1 MSENQI
7 TKQLVFGL
15 DIGTRSIVGTV
26 GYKEGSQFHVAAQY
40 TKEHETR
47 SMIDGQIH
55 DIPKVGESISFVR
68 KKLEEQLDRKLS
80 EVCIA
85 AAGRVLKTVTT
96 CVELEF
102 PEDITVDSEQIYSL
116 DLLGVE
122 KAYNELLEQ
131 DNGDFKFYCVGYS
144 VIKYLLND
152 YPIANLENHKARKIA
167 EEVIATF
174 LPEDVVD
181 GLYKAVELAD
191 LQVANLT
198 LEPIAAINIAIPERF
213 RMLNLALVDVGAGT
227 SDICVTKDGAIT
239 AYGMIPYAGDEM
251 TEVIAQ
257 HCLVDFQTAE
267 QIKRDSNDNEFVE
280 YLDIMLLPNKVPSEE
295 IRGLLEPVMEKITES
310 VAEKIEELNGGKP
323 VSAVF
328 IVGGGGKVRG
338 FSERIA
344 EKLEIPK
351 ERVALRGEE
360 VMSDIIFHQEDIK
373 KDPLLVTPVGICLNF
388 YDQKNN
394 FIFVNFNGERVKLY
408 DNDRLSIVD
417 AAMQA
422 GFSNEA
428 LFPRRGEALHFS
440 VDGKQRMLRGELG
453 EPAVVLLNGEHAN
466 ISSKIEQNDKIVI
479 EESTTGEAAACELGQ
494 LEEFGKNIIF
504 FVNGQKVE
512 CPKFAEVNGHLASA
526 YYNIQQGDE
535 IQMLKYYTVKQIADF
550 MDVIVEPDSVF
561 VNNEIAGFEDEVY
574 ENFSVKWKLAQEVL
588 QSEADGK
595 QKEEKPVQE
604 VKVDILEVLEG
615 ELKDSLEKPEIP
627 LIPKEPGT
635 IQIMVNGTRMQ
646 LSGKDAFSFIDAF
659 DAFGFD
665 VSNPEGKEL
674 ITLRN
679 GEKVGFV
686 DRIHMGDQIEIFWK

>member
-1 MSENQI
+1 MSENQFA
-7 TKQLVFGL
+7 KQLVFGL

-26 GYKEGSQFHVAAQY
+26 GYKEGSQFHIAAQY

-55 DIPKVGESISFVR
+55 DIPKVGESIGFVR
-68 KKLEEQLDRKLS
+68 KKLEEQLDRKLT

-85 AAGRVLKTVTT
+85 AAGRVLKTITT
-96 CVELEF
+96 YVEMEF

-131 DNGDFKFYCVGYS
+131 DNGNFKFYCVGYS
-144 VIKYLLND
+144 VIKYMLND
-152 YPIANLENHKARKIA
+152 YPIANLEDHKAKKIA

-181 GLYKAVELAD
+181 GLYKAVELAG

-227 SDICVTKDGAIT
+227 SDICVTRDGAIT

-267 QIKRDSNDNEFVE
+267 QIKRDSSEQDFVE
-280 YLDIMLLPNKVPSEE
+280 YLDIMLLPNKIPSEE
-295 IRGLLEPVMEKITES
+295 IRGLLEPVLEKITES
-310 VAEKIEELNGGKP
+310 VAGKIIELNGGKP

-338 FSERIA
+338 FAERIA

-360 VMSDIIFHQEDIK
+360 VMADIIFHQEGMK

-408 DNDRLSIVD
+408 DNDKLSIVD

-428 LFPRRGEALHFS
+428 LFPRRGEALQFS
-440 VDGKQRMLRGELG
+440 VDGKQRMIRGELG
-453 EPAVVLLNGEHAN
+453 EPAVVLLNGEPAN
-466 ISSKIEQNDKIVI
+466 IGSKIEQNDRIVI
-479 EESTTGEAAACELGQ
+479 QESTVGAPAVCELGD

-512 CPKFAEVNGHLASA
+512 CPKFAKVNGELASA
-526 YYNIQQGDE
+526 YYNIRQGDE

-550 MDVIVEPDSVF
+550 MDVIIEEDSVF

-574 ENFSVKWKLAQEVL
+574 ENFSVKWKLLQEI
-588 QSEADGK
+588 QPEPE
-595 QKEEKPVQE
+595 QKEKPRQE
-604 VKVDILEVLEG
+604 VKVDILDVLEK
-615 ELKDSLEKPEIP
+615 ELEQNFEKPEISVV
-627 LIPKEPGT
+627 PKEPGT
-635 IQIMVNGTRMQ
+635 IQIIVNGTVMQ
-646 LSGKDAFSFIDAF
+646 LSGKDAYSFIDAF

-679 GEKVGFV
+679 GERVGFT